1 MKPVAIFRFSS
12 DAGPGYF
19 ASFLDRR
26 SIPWTLYKLDEGD
39 ALPLDLDHF
48 SGFVFMG
55 GAMSVND
62 DLPWIPPIL
71 ALIREAIARLLGDQK
86 QPRRFVSAYELAKD
100 FCGIAK
106 NTPRDIA
113 TNPKYLEGFGE

>member
-1 MKPVAIFRFSS
+1 MTTISVKVPKKLAQQV
-12 DAGPGYF
+12 
-19 ASFLDRR
+19 DRAAR
-26 SIPWTLYKLDEGD
+26 QRRVSK
-39 ALPLDLDHF
+39 
-48 SGFVFMG
+48 S
-55 GAMSVND
+55 
-62 DLPWIPPIL
+62 

-113 TNPKYLEGFGE
+113 TNPKYMEGFGE